1 MKRWYW
7 VLDALVV
14 LSFVVVGRDSHG
26 FVTEWQE
33 TVRVAAPFLIA
44 LALGIVVMRAWQRP
58 LHLLTGLGIGVVTLV
73 MGMLLRRFV
82 WDDGTATTF
91 VVVTGGWIIGLMV
104 GWRALVL
111 VIGNLRS
118 RRSHA

>member
-1 MKRWYW
+1 MKKWFW

-26 FVTEWQE
+26 FVTEWGE

-44 LALGIVVMRAWQRP
+44 LAIGIVVTRAWRRP
-58 LHLLTGLGIGVVTLV
+58 LHLLTGLGVGVITLV
-73 MGMLLRRFV
+73 LGMLLRRFV

-91 VVVTGGWIIGLMV
+91 IVVTSGWIIGLMV
-104 GWRALVL
+104 AWRAAALA
-111 VIGNLRS
+111 IANLRS